1 MGARTLRPDLL
12 RESEL
17 RQQSAEFLAL
27 LKGATQKAD
36 LTDLADPEWK
46 PGLEFLAG
54 LSRDRAAKGFAP
66 SEMATFVFSF
76 KQPLFSRLKT
86 ALGADIEEYSDE
98 IWTATLLID
107 QLGLYLTELVWS
119 IYRS

>member
-54 LSRDRAAKGFAP
+54 LSRDRAAKGFTP
-66 SEMATFVFSF
+66 SETVIFVFSF
-76 KQPLFSRLKT
+76 KQPLFKCLQKEVDSDLK
-86 ALGADIEEYSDE
+86 EFSYE